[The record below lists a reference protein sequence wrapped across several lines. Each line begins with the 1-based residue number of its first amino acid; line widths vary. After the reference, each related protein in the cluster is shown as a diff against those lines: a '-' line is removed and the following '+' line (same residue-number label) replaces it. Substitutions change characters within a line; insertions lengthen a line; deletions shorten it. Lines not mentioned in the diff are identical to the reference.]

1 MLTARFDRALQ
12 RAMDWH
18 RDQKRK
24 GSGIPYVAH
33 LLSVAGIA
41 LSQGATEDQAIAAL
55 LHDALE
61 DQPACTQELIAEEFG
76 PEVAALVA
84 ECSDTQESPKPPWQ
98 DRKEAYL
105 RHLPQAS
112 PSALLIS
119 AADKLDNARSLLLDY
134 RVVGE
139 ELWGR
144 FQGGKDGTLWYYQE
158 IVQAYRRAGTVPQP
172 LLEELERVVA
182 ELAALAR

>member
-1 MLTARFDRALQ
+1 MLTERFDRALQ
-12 RAMDWH
+12 RTMDWH

-41 LSQGATEDQAIAAL
+41 LSHGAQEDEAIAAL

-61 DQPACTQELIAEEFG
+61 DQDDCTEELIAEEFG
-76 PEVAALVA
+76 PQVAALVA
-84 ECSDTQESPKPPWQ
+84 ECSDTQENPKPRWR
-98 DRKEAYL
+98 DRKERYL
-105 RHLPQAS
+105 RHLPEAS
-112 PSALLIS
+112 RSALLVS
-119 AADKLDNARSLLLDY
+119 AADKLDNARSILLDY

-144 FQGGKDGTLWYYQE
+144 FRGGKDGTLWYYQE
-158 IVQAYRRAGTVPQP
+158 IVKAYRQAGRVPP
-172 LLEELERVVA
+172 ALLEELERVVT
-182 ELAALAR
+182 ELTALAR